1 MEEEQLSSFTE
12 YDEKCSIHYRCEEW
26 MAELCRLLQ
35 ESNDIDRYEGV
46 KQFMQ
51 QCDER
56 KAQGVLGGRFP
67 Y

>member
-51 QCDER
+51 
-56 KAQGVLGGRFP
+56 
-67 Y
+67 